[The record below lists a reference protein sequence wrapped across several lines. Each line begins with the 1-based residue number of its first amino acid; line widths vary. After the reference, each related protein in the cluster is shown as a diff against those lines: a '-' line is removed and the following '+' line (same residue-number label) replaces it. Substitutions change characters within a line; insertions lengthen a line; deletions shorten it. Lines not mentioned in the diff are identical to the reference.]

1 MGVGIYSQM
10 ILILVFVPEY
20 CIGTTTGASELAP
33 ISLAPNFPLSS
44 STIRNTEREAK
55 NLIIYKNCHST
66 TDSHIAWVVLGAYLL
81 VYSSFLCNP
90 PGTQAWHACSVSNS
104 LSFALI
110 TYVVSLFKIVIYRHC
125 IHNCQSLV
133 FPDLNCLS
141 RHSQVPGGW
150 WWARPYLCYIPN
162 FSDLQSLS
170 LAFL

>member
-1 MGVGIYSQM
+1 MHA
-10 ILILVFVPEY
+10 ILK
-20 CIGTTTGASELAP
+20 ELADKQP
-33 ISLAPNFPLSS
+33 HIIQPNSPLNLMVSSFYLHSRTDITCSEFPFKQFHAPKYRARSKEL
-44 STIRNTEREAK
+44 
-55 NLIIYKNCHST
+55 NCHST
-66 TDSHIAWVVLGAYLL
+66 MDSHIAWVVFGAYLL

-90 PGTQAWHACSVSNS
+90 PGTQAWNACSVSNS

-110 TYVVSLFKIVIYRHC
+110 TYFVSLFKIVICRHC

-170 LAFL
+170 LACL